1 MSSNSE
7 AAPSKEESE
16 IPENIKDEI
25 DNLNSEFQEN
35 YTVLSRKMRIYIF
48 SLFLLFNPFIVN
60 INSFLFYQYLIL
72 LLTIYKQI

>member
-7 AAPSKEESE
+7 EAPSKEESE

-48 SLFLLFNPFIVN
+48 SLFLILSVVVDLESGIFNSSVDYYHQIV
-60 INSFLFYQYLIL
+60 
-72 LLTIYKQI
+72 IY